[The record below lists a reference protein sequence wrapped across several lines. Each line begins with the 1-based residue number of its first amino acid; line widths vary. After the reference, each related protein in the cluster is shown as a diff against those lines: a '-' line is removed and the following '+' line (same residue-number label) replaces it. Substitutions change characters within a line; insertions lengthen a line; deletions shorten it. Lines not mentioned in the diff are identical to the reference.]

1 MRKIYLFDLGLLV
14 VAGTIAA
21 ALTAKPV
28 HSGASSETE
37 LAGEVL
43 SCQETP
49 ELIESGCEMPRNA
62 SKVDG
67 TGPE

>member
-37 LAGEVL
+37 IAGEVL
-43 SCQETP
+43 SCPETP
-49 ELIESGCEMPRNA
+49 ELIESGCEVTRNA